1 MATGQQIRRLIGEA
15 LEIIPSITSGRG
27 SFNTMPELGYAARHP
42 GEWQREFLGVVDGQY
57 LTAFKPDAH
66 EILTLVRLLNESLL
80 GRPIAFQTSV
90 ETISSVLGY
99 VVVEMLIRRLTPAID
114 EWGYLL
120 QPVGK
125 LRQGQR
131 VSRLKDVLDA
141 FEDSTPFNDLKR
153 DLQDLNSRTS
163 STELDRF
170 GEPETLDLYGRI
182 DKGRN
187 LMLHGNLTHS
197 FEGNLLVLLIDLIVL
212 HVMSQEIGPH
222 PGTAS

>member
-1 MATGQQIRRLIGEA
+1 LDTSEQIDRLIAEV
-15 LEIIPSITSGRG
+15 LEIIPSSTSGRG
-27 SFNTMPELGYAARHP
+27 SFSITPEAYKA
-42 GEWQREFLGVVDGQY
+42 QREFLTIVDRQY
-57 LTAFKPDAH
+57 LTAFKPDAD
-66 EILTLVRLLNESLL
+66 EILSLVGLVNEGLR
-80 GRPIAFQTSV
+80 GRAMAFQTPL
-90 ETISSVLGY
+90 ETLSSVLGY
-99 VVVEMLIRRLTPAID
+99 VVLEMLIRRLTPAID

-141 FEDSTPFNDLKR
+141 FEDSTPLNDLKR
-153 DLQDLNSRTS
+153 DLQDLNSRMTS
-163 STELDRF
+163 AELDRF

-212 HVMSQEIGPH
+212 HAMKHELRQNRTGS
-222 PGTAS
+222 A